1 MIRPLFLFLLLIT
14 TTWVSAQKRV
24 RVDTAV
30 YLHSGTQNGEPL
42 QRLISSVRLVQGS
55 TVIYCDSAYLYSRT
69 NRAVAYGNVRIID
82 TEDSLDLSGDYM
94 EYTGSNGIA
103 KMRKNVILRDDSTN
117 LYTDFLDYDRNT
129 QTGYYYNGGKLV
141 DSTNVLKSA
150 RGYYYSK
157 TKSALFLD
165 SVNLTNPDFVLD
177 TDSLEYTTVEKV
189 AITKGRTLAVSA
201 DGDSL
206 STNVGFLYKSQEKYS
221 EVYFGWIKT
230 EEYRIYGD
238 KLIADDSIKYYQG
251 DMNVKMESFSDSLTA
266 FGDHVRYNKIE
277 NTAIVYDNAYIRKIM
292 KGDSLFIKGD
302 TLKSVQNEEIGKKYL
317 SAFHNV
323 QLYKSDF
330 QGAADSLSYNMMDS
344 TIYMYQSPLIW
355 NADSQI
361 SADSI
366 KIQLANNRIS
376 KMFLNQSSFVISQDS
391 AANFNQVKGR
401 NMVVDFD
408 EGLISKTDVFGNGES
423 IYFAFDKNGAVT
435 MNKLSCSNMAL
446 YFEQNV
452 VTELR
457 TYREV
462 DGRLIPGPQIVQPDR
477 RLKGFK
483 WLLDQKPTLEGI
495 TRNPK
500 QMEIEKIK
508 QR

>member
-1 MIRPLFLFLLLIT
+1 M
-14 TTWVSAQKRV
+14 
-24 RVDTAV
+24 
-30 YLHSGTQNGEPL
+30 
-42 QRLISSVRLVQGS
+42 
-55 TVIYCDSAYLYSRT
+55 
-69 NRAVAYGNVRIID
+69 
-82 TEDSLDLSGDYM
+82 
-94 EYTGSNGIA
+94 
-103 KMRKNVILRDDSTN
+103 
-117 LYTDFLDYDRNT
+117 
-129 QTGYYYNGGKLV
+129 
-141 DSTNVLKSA
+141 
-150 RGYYYSK
+150 
-157 TKSALFLD
+157 FLD

-189 AITKGRTLAVSA
+189 AITKGRTLAVSV

-230 EEYRIYGD
+230 EDYRIYGD

-495 TRNPK
+495 TGNPK